1 MEFHLAIEKSKKMKF
16 LPIVYSLFL
25 FSLHPDL
32 FGQISNVSSNEF
44 TFMFYNTENF
54 FDTDNDS
61 LTNDEEYTPDAD
73 RRWNPARLHS
83 KAERLAKVIL
93 AAGNWNSPVVIGL
106 CEVEDLKVL
115 ELLTRNE
122 PLAKFHYKI
131 VHKDSP
137 DERGIDVALLYRPEF
152 FRPFDYQAIPVI
164 DPKVKSFKTRDIL
177 KVSGVINGCDT
188 LHVFVNHWPSRYGG
202 IMETYRYRRLAAE
215 TLRKSIQNLFAQYPK
230 AKIICMGDFND
241 TPTDDSLSKTLGAKQ
256 SDNPSSKGELINLSA
271 RWISDEIQT
280 IKSKFSW
287 EVFDQ
292 FIVSD
297 YFFTKNR
304 CFEFQKSEIFKADFL
319 LESDMKFGGVKP
331 KRTYVGFKY
340 QEGFSDHLPVLLRIE
355 LLNH

>member
-1 MEFHLAIEKSKKMKF
+1 MKF
-16 LPIVYSLFL
+16 LAIVFSLFL
-25 FSLHPDL
+25 LLLHPNL
-32 FGQISNVSSNEF
+32 YGQSSVAGNEF

-54 FDTDNDS
+54 FDTENDS
-61 LTNDEEYTPDAD
+61 LTNDEEFTPDAD

-93 AAGNWNSPVVIGL
+93 AAGKWNAPIAIGL

-137 DERGIDVALLYRPEF
+137 DARGIDAALIYRSEF
-152 FRPFDYQAIPVI
+152 FHPIDYQAIPII
-164 DPKVKSFKTRDIL
+164 DPKDKSFKTRDIL
-177 KVSGVINGCDT
+177 QVSGVLNGCDT
-188 LHVFVNHWPSRYGG
+188 VHIFVNHWPSRYGG
-202 IMETYRYRRLAAE
+202 IMETLRFRCLAAE
-215 TLRKSIQNLFAQYPK
+215 TLKKSIQNLLVRYPK

-241 TPTDDSLSKTLGAKQ
+241 TPTDDSLSKILGAKD
-256 SDNPSSKGELINLSA
+256 SDNVMLKGELINLSA
-271 RWISDEIQT
+271 GWIFREIQT
-280 IKSKFSW
+280 LKSKYNW

-297 YFFTKNR
+297 YFLEANR
-304 CFEFQKSEIFKADFL
+304 CFEFQKAEIFKSGFL
-319 LESDMKFGGVKP
+319 LEPDTKFGGVKP

-340 QEGFSDHLPVLLRIE
+340 QEGFSDHLPVLLRFE